1 MGNYI
6 QHLSERVSLIASER
20 LWLED
25 AAVQQLKT
33 TAQLNGMQRVV
44 GLPDLHPG
52 RGYPVGAAFFSINRF
67 YPALVGNDIGCGM
80 SLWQSN
86 LLAGKVKL
94 DKLDQQLG
102 NLDGAIDEAEWALLE
117 GIDPDIS
124 ARREQIRQAMLAAG
138 LDCVALASLGT
149 IGGGNHFIELQ
160 VVDQI
165 HDSAAFEAAQLHAK
179 QLQILVH
186 TGSRGLGQVI
196 LRQHVDAFGHAGLEG
211 DSPAALDYLRKHD
224 AALQFAQFN
233 RTLAGLRVLQRLRC
247 KGQLVLDVHHNLVS
261 PATIGGQA
269 GWLHRKGASPNDQ
282 GMIML
287 PGSRGDYSYL
297 LQPKPGQGEL
307 AGDGASAPEL
317 ALFSLAHGAGR
328 KWQRSDCKG
337 RLFKLASPE
346 QLSRTALGGRVI
358 CADKAL
364 IYEEAPQAYKSV
376 DSVLDCL
383 VGADLVQVV
392 ARSKPV
398 LSYKT
403 RGECCS

>member
-6 QHLSERVSLIASER
+6 QQLSERVCLIASEG
-20 LWLED
+20 LWLES
-25 AAVQQLKT
+25 AALEQLKT

-80 SLWQSN
+80 GLWQTN

-102 NLDGAIDEAEWALLE
+102 NLDGAIDQAEWALLE
-117 GIDPDIS
+117 NLDPAIS
-124 ARREQIRQAMLAAG
+124 AQRDQLRSAMLAAE
-138 LDCVALASLGT
+138 LDCAPLASLGT

-160 VVDQI
+160 VVDKI
-165 HDSAAFEAAQLHAK
+165 HDQTRFNAAQLNAK
-179 QLQILVH
+179 QLQVLVH

-196 LRQHVDAFGHAGLEG
+196 LRQHVDAFSHGGL
-211 DSPAALDYLRKHD
+211 DSNSPAALAYLRQHD
-224 AALQFAQFN
+224 AALQFAQLN

-247 KGQLVLDVHHNLVS
+247 KGQQVLDVHHNWVC

-269 GWLHRKGASPNDQ
+269 GWLHRKGASPSDQ

-297 LQPKPGQGEL
+297 LWPKLSE
-307 AGDGASAPEL
+307 SAEAAESAESAEL

-337 RLFKLASPE
+337 RLFNLASPE

-364 IYEEAPQAYKSV
+364 IYEEAPQAYKNV

-383 VGADLVQVV
+383 LGADLAQVV
-392 ARSKPV
+392 ARNKPL

-403 RGECCS
+403 RGECCV